1 MNELTPKMRLFC
13 GVSTTLE
20 DALAKVH
27 VHKPVVVEKKPSST
41 KLKVDKRTTKSG
53 RKHKFDY
60 DALGPKVMELYK
72 QGMSYAEIARQIN
85 VTYFAVVKMI
95 RFQYENNS

>member
-1 MNELTPKMRLFC
+1 MELTPQMRLFC

-20 DALAKVH
+20 NALPKVQMR
-27 VHKPVVVEKKPSST
+27 KSEPKKVVKDKY
-41 KLKVDKRTTKSG
+41 KIDKRTTKSS

-60 DALGPKVMELYK
+60 DKLGPQAMKLHKEGV
-72 QGMSYAEIARQIN
+72 GYAEIARQMN

-95 RFQYENNS
+95 RFQSENNS